1 MWLTIGFLATLSAA
15 SPGPATDPSQAS
27 CLRTITLPAAYAHLL
42 EAWQHEDDT
51 PASDAVRPAV
61 KGTASSVRLTVA
73 LPSAA
78 CSPGRK
84 SPAGSRPWH
93 TLTPGATPPPPGP
106 DQPSAHPPVR
116 WSVMRMSDMDP
127 GSRSAVRDTVSTWLS
142 TWRDRFRHRPS
153 WLNTFTWPTE
163 RPSTALPH
171 PATAFAD
178 RSHRGE
184 PAPADR
190 SPAAKWL
197 APTLSGLVEAQ
208 PEGLPRVV
216 RPSTVRPDSG
226 RPSTV
231 GPGSGRPSK
240 DRTRPGPPPSDGTR
254 PGTPPSRSKAT
265 PKKRPSD
272 HSPGRKR
279 TTRTRGD
286 LAATAAVARLGTP
299 FSWGGGNPAGPSRGI
314 GRGAGTV
321 GFDCSGLTLY
331 AWSRAGVKLGHYTG
345 TQFRQGKRV
354 RLSDLR
360 RGDLVFFG
368 GGTGDPTHVGLY
380 LGNGIMIHAPK
391 TGDVVKKTDFLDST
405 YYRPRYRGAVRPG

>member
-27 CLRTITLPAAYAHLL
+27 CLRTITLPAAYAPLL

-51 PASDAVRPAV
+51 PASDAVRPAL
-61 KGTASSVRLTVA
+61 KGTGSSVRLTVA

-84 SPAGSRPWH
+84 SPAGSRPRH
-93 TLTPGATPPPPGP
+93 TLTPGSTPPSPGP

-116 WSVMRMSDMDP
+116 WSVMRMSDVDP
-127 GSRSAVRDTVSTWLS
+127 GSRSAVRDTVSTWL
-142 TWRDRFRHRPS
+142 TAWHDRFRHRPS
-153 WLNTFTWPTE
+153 WLNTFTWPTG
-163 RPSTALPH
+163 RPSTDLPH

-190 SPAAKWL
+190 SHTAEWL
-197 APTLSGLVEAQ
+197 APTLSRLVEAQ
-208 PEGLPRVV
+208 PGELPRVV
-216 RPSTVRPDSG
+216 RPSMVRPDSV
-226 RPSTV
+226 RPSAV

-265 PKKRPSD
+265 PKKRSSD

-286 LAATAAVARLGTP
+286 LAATAAIARLGTP

-345 TQFRQGKRV
+345 TQFRQGRRV

-360 RGDLVFFG
+360 RGDLIFFG

-380 LGNGIMIHAPK
+380 LGDGIMIHAPK

>member
-15 SPGPATDPSQAS
+15 SPGPATDPSQVS
-27 CLRTITLPAAYAHLL
+27 CLRTITLPAAYAPLL

-61 KGTASSVRLTVA
+61 KGTGSSVRLTIA

-84 SPAGSRPWH
+84 SPPGSRPWH
-93 TLTPGATPPPPGP
+93 TLTPGATP
-106 DQPSAHPPVR
+106 VR
-116 WSVMRMSDMDP
+116 WSVMRMSDVDP
-127 GSRSAVRDTVSTWLS
+127 GSRSAVRDTVSTWLT
-142 TWRDRFRHRPS
+142 TWHDRFRHRPS
-153 WLNTFTWPTE
+153 WLNTFIWPTG
-163 RPSTALPH
+163 RPSMARPH
-171 PATAFAD
+171 PATASAD
-178 RSHRGE
+178 LSHRGE
-184 PAPADR
+184 LAPADR
-190 SPAAKWL
+190 SHVAEWL
-197 APTLSGLVEAQ
+197 APTLSRLVEAQ
-208 PEGLPRVV
+208 PGGLPPAV
-216 RPSTVRPDSG
+216 RPSMVRPDSARSSTVRP
-226 RPSTV
+226 
-231 GPGSGRPSK
+231 GSGTPSK
-240 DRTRPGPPPSDGTR
+240 DRTRPGPPSSDGTR
-254 PGTPPSRSKAT
+254 PGTPPSRSKAA
-265 PKKRPSD
+265 PKKRSSD
-272 HSPGRKR
+272 HRPGRKR

-286 LAATAAVARLGTP
+286 LAATAAIARLGTP